1 MSVVCLR
8 FGDLCAICDFDYSKF
23 SDDNGNHVRCELS
36 TGSLSSDILSNVVS
50 TVLEFL
56 SENVIKGLK
65 DSVNIY
71 VRDVVELRLY
81 SKILSKGL
89 SFYDI
94 VEKICLLASY
104 EIWRRSSSGFL

>member
-23 SDDNGNHVRCELS
+23 SDEYGNHVRCELS
-36 TGSLSSDILSNVVS
+36 ASSTPVNELMEIVNKVLNFLSNNIIKNIY
-50 TVLEFL
+50 
-56 SENVIKGLK
+56 ENVNM
-65 DSVNIY
+65 S
-71 VRDVVELRLY
+71 VRDVVEIRIY
-81 SKILSKGL
+81 SKILERGL

-104 EIWRRSSSGFL
+104 EIWRRTFS

>member
-23 SDDNGNHVRCELS
+23 VDEEGNHIRCEFSSGSISCDALVDVIDKVLS
-36 TGSLSSDILSNVVS
+36 
-50 TVLEFL
+50 FL
-56 SENVIKGLK
+56 SQNVLKGIRDMVSLR
-65 DSVNIY
+65 
-71 VRDVVELRLY
+71 VRDVVELRIY
-81 SKILSKGL
+81 SRILERGL

-104 EIWRRSSSGFL
+104 EVWRRTFS

>member
-23 SDDNGNHVRCELS
+23 SDDYGNHVRCELS
-36 TGSLSSDILSNVVS
+36 TSSISVDELADIVNKVLSFLSSNIIKNIY
-50 TVLEFL
+50 
-56 SENVIKGLK
+56 ENVSI
-65 DSVNIY
+65 S
-71 VRDVVELRLY
+71 VRDVVELRIY
-81 SKILSKGL
+81 SKILDHGL

-104 EIWRRSSSGFL
+104 EIWRRIFS